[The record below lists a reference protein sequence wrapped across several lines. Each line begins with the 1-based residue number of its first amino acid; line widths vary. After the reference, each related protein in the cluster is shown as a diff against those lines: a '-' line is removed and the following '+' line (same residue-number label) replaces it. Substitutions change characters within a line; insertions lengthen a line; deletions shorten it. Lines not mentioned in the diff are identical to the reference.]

1 MVRIK
6 HILYKSLVAIIVSFI
21 GGFFL
26 INPPTLFGAY
36 SAPPLLLSL
45 DVEKNG
51 DVESLS
57 ILNLQE
63 PATYFVTGKFALSY
77 PETVRKLATR
87 GTIGSHSHAHL
98 QMKEL
103 EADLVRQDLL
113 ASSKAIEAA
122 TGKAPVWFRAPFL
135 EFNTEILRTAY
146 ELGFRYD
153 SSMSERWVQQQ
164 IMSEF
169 PISMNSTGRILF
181 SDYNIFSTYGLAS
194 EMALDMLKEN
204 YLDRTSTGRPF
215 IFLLH
220 PSIISQHKDLLYRF
234 IDFVKQQGGICM
246 SFDQYLDQFS
256 KTKSATLGIHLDP
269 LAGKLDVKNILSDF
283 RLLGVTDV
291 FINMQNLYFNDDQ
304 NNIREVSHP
313 GNDKTLQ
320 LVNALKD
327 GGFRVH
333 GSLNALYH
341 PPPAQNNIQDTLMVD
356 RAGNYLSSWLS
367 PSSPSTHNLINNHIS
382 DILSTF
388 PLDGIHLQYLAYPSL
403 EYDYSPR
410 ALSQFTQENSLTP
423 NKQDPTTILTDYY
436 NEWTSWRISQLSEVV
451 QSAAATISLQDKSI
465 QLSASLNPTALT
477 NYREMEIS
485 GQDYRILANVLD
497 LFIMEPYGSE
507 DPDKSFS
514 DFSGLSR
521 AMIGKRPLLIN
532 FPAGDEHPWTEL
544 NFRNFLIER
553 EFSSPIMQGV
563 ILPNYNNHISKIPEG
578 TQEFENL
585 YDVIQTVGT
594 PPTSSLSAAPLVTAN
609 QPLGEERTPPPDL
622 TKKGVSSLA
631 NTRAEL
637 HPVNKLLPLI
647 LSAGIVLVSIVLI
660 VSYLYRKSSLEKPL
674 DLEKT
679 AIIDWRQM
687 DKSIVD
693 GQINGALVHSVAKHL
708 RKYDPVEVSK
718 YRNSFIL
725 SIVANSSKEMSVN
738 ELMSIDF
745 DVPGWQ
751 ILAMSHL
758 KEALMHNY
766 LQLSQDKI
774 IITKKG
780 LDEFNKMTEKGFTPD
795 QWAFIE
801 KRLHENLIVSCPYCS
816 AENTAHWYWPNFT
829 CSSCNQDVSFRE
841 CNSIIENKSPGIEL
855 DQHNF
860 S

>member
-6 HILYKSLVAIIVSFI
+6 HILNKNLVAIIVFFMA
-21 GGFFL
+21 GFFL
-26 INPPTLFGAY
+26 FNTPMLFGAY

-45 DVEKNG
+45 DVEKDS

-63 PATYFVTGKFALSY
+63 PATYFVTGKFSLSY
-77 PETVRKLATR
+77 PEIVRKLATL

-98 QMKEL
+98 QMEEL
-103 EADLVRQDLL
+103 DADLVRQDLL
-113 ASSKAIEAA
+113 ASKKAIEAA
-122 TGKAPVWFRAPFL
+122 TGKTPIWFRAPFL
-135 EFNTEILRTAY
+135 AFNKEILRTAY
-146 ELGFRYD
+146 EVGFRYD
-153 SSMSERWVQQQ
+153 SSMSERWVQQHL
-164 IMSEF
+164 MSEF

-204 YLDRTSTGRPF
+204 YLDRFATGRPF

-234 IDFVKQQGGICM
+234 IDFVKQQGGACM

-256 KTKSATLGIHLDP
+256 KTMSATLGIHLDP
-269 LAGKLDVKNILSDF
+269 LAGKLDVKSILSDF

-291 FINMQNLYFNDDQ
+291 FINMQNLYSNDDL
-304 NNIREVSHP
+304 NNNEVSQP
-313 GNDKTLQ
+313 GNDRTLQ

-327 GGFRVH
+327 DGFRVH
-333 GSLNALYH
+333 GSLNALYQ
-341 PPPAQNNIQDTLMVD
+341 PPPAQNITQDILMVD

-367 PSSPSTHNLINNHIS
+367 PSSPSTHSLIKKHIS
-382 DILSTF
+382 DLLNTY
-388 PLDGIHLQYLAYPSL
+388 PLDGIHLQHLTYPSL
-403 EYDYSPR
+403 EYDYSPQ
-410 ALSQFTQENSLTP
+410 ALSQFTQENALMP

-436 NEWTSWRISQLSEVV
+436 HEWTSWRISQLSEVV

-477 NYREMEIS
+477 NYREMELS

-497 LFIMEPYGSE
+497 LFIMEPYNSKAPGN
-507 DPDKSFS
+507 SFA

-532 FPAGDEHPWTEL
+532 FPAGDEHLWTEL
-544 NFRNFLIER
+544 NFRDFLVER

-563 ILPNYNNHISKIPEG
+563 ILPSYNDYIFKIPEG
-578 TQEFENL
+578 TREFENL
-585 YDVIQTVGT
+585 YDVLQTVGT
-594 PPTSSLSAAPLVTAN
+594 PPTSSLADTLVVTAN
-609 QPLGEERTPPPDL
+609 QSSSEELTPPPDMA
-622 TKKGVSSLA
+622 KKGVSNIT
-631 NTRAEL
+631 NTRAE
-637 HPVNKLLPLI
+637 PSPINKLLPLI
-647 LSAGIVLVSIVLI
+647 LSAGIVLVSVVLI
-660 VSYLYRKSSLEKPL
+660 VSYLYRKSSIEKSL
-674 DLEKT
+674 DFEKT

-687 DKSIVD
+687 DKSIID

-708 RKYDPVEVSK
+708 RKYDPVKVSK
-718 YRNSFIL
+718 YRSALIL
-725 SIVANSSKEMSVN
+725 SIVANSSKEMSVD

-774 IITKKG
+774 TITEKG
-780 LDEFNKMTEKGFTPD
+780 LNEFNKMTEKGFTAD

-816 AENTAHWYWPNFT
+816 AENTAHWYWPHFT

-841 CNSIIENKSPGIEL
+841 CDSIIENKSPIIEL